1 MLVPGGVQFGIGGV
15 LEGEQG
21 VVGARKGLQDLV
33 EVSLLALLGV
43 WMTHVGGLAH
53 RVLGKR
59 GRSGAVLVPEH
70 VRVPG
75 PVRGHG

>member
-1 MLVPGGVQFGIGGV
+1 
-15 LEGEQG
+15 
-21 VVGARKGLQDLV
+21 
-33 EVSLLALLGV
+33 V

-70 VRVPG
+70 ARVPG